1 MLSSAAMK
9 DPATTEFVEPLP
21 SWLASKIRR
30 AALFATLGWCG
41 PFAAAAT
48 LFLVILLILIFDG
61 FDSIWP
67 PLFWLAVFLG
77 AMVLLAREAV
87 AVLRICLQPR
97 RSPEVAY
104 LRRYGSLAS
113 VVSEIQEELRNPL
126 NRRFAKETTIT
137 RSWVV
142 VCGGSRF
149 AARRLMDLVWAF
161 PKTETVRLNFVV
173 PIWKFHFV
181 VFRSAVAPDAEAK
194 CPLAEAARLLDYLTA
209 CRPGLL
215 TGHSAEAER
224 LWDADRDAFLAT
236 YVEDEARPGGS

>member
-1 MLSSAAMK
+1 MRDRS
-9 DPATTEFVEPLP
+9 TTEFIEPLP

-30 AALFATLGWCG
+30 AAVFAALGWCG

-48 LFLVILLILIFDG
+48 LFLVIALMLVYEG

-77 AMVLLAREAV
+77 AMILLAREAI
-87 AVLRICLQPR
+87 AVLRIGLQPR

-104 LRRYGSLAS
+104 LRRLGSLAS

-126 NRRFAKETTIT
+126 TRRFAKETTVT
-137 RSWVV
+137 RTWVV

-149 AARRLMDLVWAF
+149 AARRLADVVWAF
-161 PKTETVRLNFVV
+161 PKTETVRINFII
-173 PIWKFHFV
+173 PIWRLHFV
-181 VFRSAVAPDAEAK
+181 VFRSAVAPEAEAK
-194 CPLAEAARLLDYLTA
+194 CPPKEAARLLDHLTA
-209 CRPGLL
+209 CRPGIL

-236 YVEDEARPGGS
+236 YFEDETRSGGS